1 MLSVNLDQESEKYL
15 IDIVSKENTN
25 TEELI
30 KKLLRNYWSQ
40 LNQTETVLERLRG
53 IPENLLNDQENLSDR
68 DIRKEIIAE
77 KLKQKNDQRY

>member
-40 LNQTETVLERLRG
+40 LNQTETVLERLGG

-77 KLKQKNDQRY
+77 KLKQKL

>member
-1 MLSVNLDQESEKYL
+1 MLSINLDQESEKYL

-40 LNQTETVLERLRG
+40 LNQTETVLERLGG

-77 KLKQKNDQRY
+77 KLKQKYES

>member
-1 MLSVNLDQESEKYL
+1 MLCINLDVESENYL

-40 LNQTETVLERLRG
+40 LNQTETVLERLGG

-77 KLKQKNDQRY
+77 KLKQKL

>member
-1 MLSVNLDQESEKYL
+1 MTARFSL
-15 IDIVSKENTN
+15 
-25 TEELI
+25 ELI

-40 LNQTETVLERLRG
+40 LNQTKTVLERLGG

-77 KLKQKNDQRY
+77 KLKQKYES

>member
-1 MLSVNLDQESEKYL
+1 MLSINLDQESEKYL

-40 LNQTETVLERLRG
+40 LNQTDTVLERLGG
-53 IPENLLNDQENLSDR
+53 IPENLLNDGENLSDR
-68 DIRKEIIAE
+68 DIREEIIAE
-77 KLKQKNDQRY
+77 KLKQKYES

>member
-1 MLSVNLDQESEKYL
+1 MLSINLDQESEKYL

-40 LNQTETVLERLRG
+40 LNQTETVL
-53 IPENLLNDQENLSDR
+53 
-68 DIRKEIIAE
+68 
-77 KLKQKNDQRY
+77 